1 MYPVKRAV
9 LAAIAAAVTSCG
21 GETDPPLPL
30 KELAV
35 AQQAAATSKAQS
47 GPCTNDS
54 QCSYVTFFEPYYS
67 CSQGIHVPYLK
78 TSRTAAWLVEA
89 AKEQRETALRA
100 RDSEP
105 LQIVLCIQSVEVVN
119 SVCLRS
125 NCTITLGGSSL
136 SIDDPAVM
144 PKPGLVTQA
153 SAIDVR

>member
-1 MYPVKRAV
+1 MYPVKCAV

-35 AQQAAATSKAQS
+35 AQQAAATSKAQA

-78 TSRTAAWLVEA
+78 TSRTATWLVEA
-89 AKEQRETALRA
+89 AKEQRETALQARA
-100 RDSEP
+100 LEP
-105 LQIVLCIQSVEVVN
+105 AQIVACLAYIEIVN

-125 NCTITLGGSSL
+125 RCAITLGGSPL
-136 SIDDPAVM
+136 TIEV
-144 PKPGLVTQA
+144 PG
-153 SAIDVR
+153 